1 MRYPSIDI
9 LRTFAIF
16 IMVLVHFG
24 ENLSGFHSPLTGF
37 GAPLFAFLSGV
48 SYRLWANGQAARGKS
63 PEEVSKVSVRRGLFV
78 FGVGFAF
85 NVLVWLPED
94 TFNWDVLTFVGT
106 ALLLLNFA
114 RRVPLPAC
122 VLLAVF
128 AALASPLLQ
137 SMADYAAYWENGY
150 FECDLTLSDVL
161 IGFLVTGYFP
171 IFPWIAFSLAGFA
184 VSAALFGEGVEGATG
199 RVAMDGA
206 AEQKATVWPTVLVGT
221 ALIVAALGTLGLRT
235 RLPAVAAEKLL
246 RGWTMFPPTLE
257 YVACTLGI
265 ALILLGVGHRYVDC
279 NPRALLLSGPLDV
292 AKTFSRHSFTIYVLH
307 HFVHLW
313 PLWLYGVATGN
324 EPTEFWMKAMP
335 IAGSI
340 PLALVFLAACY
351 GILRWLG
358 PERTYGIESWMRWL
372 CD

>member
-16 IMVLVHFG
+16 VMVLVHFG

-37 GAPLFAFLSGV
+37 GAPLFAFLSGA

-63 PEEVSKVSVRRGLFV
+63 PEEISKVSVRRGLFV

-85 NVLVWLPED
+85 NILVWLPED
-94 TFNWDVLTFVGT
+94 TFNWDVLTFVGA

-114 RRVPLPAC
+114 RRIPLPVC

-128 AALASPLLQ
+128 AVLASPLLQ
-137 SMADYAAYWENGY
+137 SMADYGAYWENTY

-171 IFPWIAFSLAGFA
+171 IFPWIAFSLAGLVTSA
-184 VSAALFGEGVEGATG
+184 VLFGEDRVPATG
-199 RVAMDGA
+199 KVAKGDIGGPNA
-206 AEQKATVWPTVLVGT
+206 SAWPTVLLGV
-221 ALIVAALGTLGLRT
+221 ALIGVALGGLAVRS
-235 RLPAVAAEKLL
+235 RLPAVVAEKLL
-246 RGWTMFPPTLE
+246 GGWSMFPPTLE
-257 YVACTLGI
+257 YVTCTLGI
-265 ALILLGVGHRYVDC
+265 CLALLGLGHRYVDC
-279 NPRALLLSGPLDV
+279 NPRALRHVGPLDI
-292 AKTFSRHSFTIYVLH
+292 AKTFSRYSFTIYVLH
-307 HFVHLW
+307 HFAHLW
-313 PLWLYGVATGN
+313 PLWLYGIATGN

-335 IAGSI
+335 MTVSI
-340 PLALVFLAACY
+340 PLALVFLVICY
-351 GILRWLG
+351 WILRRLG
-358 PERTYGIESWMRWL
+358 PDRTYGIESWMRWL